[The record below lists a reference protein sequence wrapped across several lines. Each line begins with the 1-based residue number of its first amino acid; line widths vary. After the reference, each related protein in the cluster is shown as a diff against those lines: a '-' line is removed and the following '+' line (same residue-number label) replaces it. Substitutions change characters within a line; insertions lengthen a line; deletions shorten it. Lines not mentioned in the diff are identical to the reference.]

1 MNTTNAINT
10 IYTVAIGDRYTKTR
24 WARDCLK
31 AWEDYCARHNL
42 NLHVQTQATYPF
54 KEHSADPKFEKFN
67 FMHQPFDGSIL
78 VVDIDTVPTPD
89 MPNLFELH
97 SNRNITCRVNPNWGP
112 GHHFFLWSQPER
124 FDALFA
130 GLSWPLFSD
139 VVAGGGGGNGRHPMC
154 GFMSAAVW
162 YCCRRMCSRCSRK
175 IIRESKPRHRCGTR
189 FMTK

>member
-67 FMHQPFDGSIL
+67 FMHQQFDGGIL

-97 SNRNITCRVNPNWGP
+97 SARNITCRVNPNWGP

-139 VVAGGGGGNGRHPMC
+139 VVAGGGGG
-154 GFMSAAVW
+154 AAMAAIRCVVL
-162 YCCRRMCSRCSRK
+162 CQRRLG
-175 IIRESKPRHRCGTR
+175 IAAA
-189 FMTK
+189 